1 MSMQRRSA
9 AALVP
14 ATGAVALLAFA
25 PAAAA
30 DPVWP
35 SAGDRSAAATV
46 EDLQAQDYNVQINWV
61 NGNSLRPLSQCS
73 VPAIHNPNRTGET
86 PETFTTVYVDVSCQD
101 YSDDSGLGLGFGFDF

>member
-35 SAGDRSAAATV
+35 SAGDRSAAATI

-61 NGNSLRPLSQCS
+61 NETAFARCRSAPSRRFTT
-73 VPAIHNPNRTGET
+73 RTGRVRRQRRSPPFMSMCHARTIRMT
-86 PETFTTVYVDVSCQD
+86 PA
-101 YSDDSGLGLGFGFDF
+101 SD